1 MYSARTFVV
10 ATLNNAVNAICYHR
24 GAPSGRLL
32 ENSTIVPTALP
43 RSLRRASS
51 RVCQALV
58 VALSVTAYCAL
69 AATPDETGIVRRD
82 NGEFTINLRD
92 ADIRAFISSVADIT
106 GTNFVVDPRVKGN
119 VTVISSAPTDAKA
132 LYDVFLSIL
141 KVHGFAAIPSG
152 DVVKIVPDATA
163 KQEGQDTSASYVA
176 RDNDSLVTAVIPVRH
191 VSAPEL
197 VAVLRP
203 LLPQEAH
210 LAGFAASN
218 LLVVADSGVNV
229 KRIMHLVAQLD
240 TQSNKI
246 TQLYELKNAEAEDVV
261 RVMNS
266 LSGEP
271 GKQQSP
277 GVSSPQFIAYG
288 RTNTVL
294 IQAAPNEIANY
305 RHLIDALDVP
315 DRGPDSV
322 EVIPL
327 RFATAAD
334 LMPVLQGVL
343 SGESAAPH
351 ESGSSGGRGNALRPE
366 GIAPP
371 SATATP
377 GSSNIQAD
385 EATNTLIIQA
395 PARQL
400 KMLHEVIAKLDVR
413 RNQVLVEGI
422 IAELSTRRNSEL
434 GIQWRSN
441 QPNTGVF
448 AGTQLPGEV
457 SNGIEGAVKKGSV
470 ALLNGFTLGYLEG
483 GDIRALLRAFSGDG
497 YTNILSTPTLMT
509 LDNAEAEIVVGQN
522 VPFVTGSF
530 TNNTTTP
537 ESPFQTIERKD
548 VGILLKVKPQI
559 NEGGTVTLELEQ
571 EVSSVAPS
579 TRGSDLITDKRSI
592 KTTVLVDDGEIV
604 VLGGLLENKLTET
617 DQKIP
622 WLGDIPVLGHLF
634 KNAQNDHTK
643 SNLMVFLRPTV
654 ISDRESN
661 RDTAAVRYDLM
672 RTRQEAQEPHRKGN
686 LLREN
691 APHMPAPDGL
701 LE

>member
-1 MYSARTFVV
+1 MAF
-10 ATLNNAVNAICYHR
+10 CYHR
-24 GAPSGRLL
+24 AGSVCRLR
-32 ENSTIVPTALP
+32 ENLNIVRFIAVLP
-43 RSLRRASS
+43 LHRVLLGLR
-51 RVCQALV
+51 QAVL
-58 VALSVTAYCAL
+58 AGLLLGLPL
-69 AATPDETGIVRRD
+69 AAAAVSEESGIVKQD
-82 NGEFTINLRD
+82 SGEFTINLRD

-106 GTNFVVDPRVKGN
+106 GQNFVVDPRVKGN

-163 KQEGQDTSASYVA
+163 KQEGQDTPASFVA
-176 RDNDSLVTAVIPVRH
+176 RDNDALVTAVIPVRH

-218 LLVVADSGVNV
+218 VLVVADSGVNV
-229 KRIMHLVAQLD
+229 RRMMRIVAQLD
-240 TQSNKI
+240 TASDKA
-246 TQLYELKNAEAEDVV
+246 TQLYELKNADAEDVV

-277 GVSSPQFIAYG
+277 GISGPQFIAYQ
-288 RTNTVL
+288 RTNTVV
-294 IQAAPNEIANY
+294 IQAEPNEVAKY
-305 RHLIDALDVP
+305 RRLIDALDVP
-315 DRGPDSV
+315 DHGLDGV
-322 EVIPL
+322 EVVPL

-343 SGESAAPH
+343 TGESTPHEAGGNGAGRGAAP
-351 ESGSSGGRGNALRPE
+351 RPE
-366 GIAPP
+366 GVAAAP
-371 SATATP
+371 TATP

-400 KMLHEVIAKLDVR
+400 KMLREVIARLDVR

-422 IAELSTRRNSEL
+422 IAELSTSRGTEL
-434 GIQWRSN
+434 GVQWQTSQTQN
-441 QPNTGVF
+441 GVL
-448 AGTQLPGEV
+448 AGTQLPGTV
-457 SNGIEGAVKKGSV
+457 SGGIEKAVNKGSV
-470 ALLNGFTLGYLEG
+470 ALLNGFTFGYMQG
-483 GDIRALLRAFSGDG
+483 ADIRALIRAFSDDS

-530 TNNTTTP
+530 TSSNSGSTN
-537 ESPFQTIERKD
+537 PFQTIERKD
-548 VGILLKVKPQI
+548 IGILLKVKPQI

-571 EVSSVAPS
+571 EVSTLAPS
-579 TRGSDLITDKRSI
+579 TKGSSDLITNKRSI
-592 KTTVLVDDGEIV
+592 KTTVLVDNGDIV
-604 VLGGLLENKLTET
+604 VLGGLIQNNLTESN
-617 DQKIP
+617 QKVP
-622 WLGDIPVLGHLF
+622 WLGDIPLLGHLF
-634 KNAQNDHTK
+634 KNSIDDHSKT
-643 SNLMVFLRPTV
+643 NLMVFLRPTIV
-654 ISDRESN
+654 SDREGN
-661 RDTAAVRYDLM
+661 RSTATARYDLM
-672 RTRQEAQEPHRKGN
+672 RNRQEAEEPRRKGS
-686 LLREN
+686 LLHQD
-691 APHMPAPDGL
+691 APRIPAPDGL

>member
-1 MYSARTFVV
+1 MAF
-10 ATLNNAVNAICYHR
+10 CYHR
-24 GAPSGRLL
+24 AGSVCRLR
-32 ENSTIVPTALP
+32 ENLNIVRFIAALP
-43 RSLRRASS
+43 LHRVLLGLR
-51 RVCQALV
+51 QAML
-58 VALSVTAYCAL
+58 AGLLLGLPL
-69 AATPDETGIVRRD
+69 AAAAVSEESGIVKQD
-82 NGEFTINLRD
+82 SGEFTINLRD

-106 GTNFVVDPRVKGN
+106 GQNFVVDPRVKGN

-163 KQEGQDTSASYVA
+163 KQEGQDTPASFVA
-176 RDNDSLVTAVIPVRH
+176 RDNDALVTAVIPVRH

-218 LLVVADSGVNV
+218 VLVVADSGVNV
-229 KRIMHLVAQLD
+229 RRMMRIVAQLD
-240 TQSNKI
+240 TASDKA
-246 TQLYELKNAEAEDVV
+246 TQLYELKNADAEDVV

-277 GVSSPQFIAYG
+277 GISGPQFIAYE
-288 RTNTVL
+288 RTNTVV
-294 IQAAPNEIANY
+294 IQAEPNEVGKY
-305 RHLIDALDVP
+305 RRLIDALDVP
-315 DRGPDSV
+315 DHGPEGV
-322 EVIPL
+322 EVVPL

-343 SGESAAPH
+343 TGESMPHETGGNSTGAGRGAAP
-351 ESGSSGGRGNALRPE
+351 RPE
-366 GIAPP
+366 GQAAAP
-371 SATATP
+371 TATP

-395 PARQL
+395 PPRQL
-400 KMLHEVIAKLDVR
+400 KTLRDVIAKLDVR

-422 IAELSTRRNSEL
+422 IAELSTSRGTEL
-434 GIQWRSN
+434 GVQWQTSQTQN
-441 QPNTGVF
+441 GVL
-448 AGTQLPGEV
+448 AGTQLPGKV
-457 SNGIEGAVKKGSV
+457 SGGIETAINKGSV
-470 ALLNGFTLGYLEG
+470 ALLNGFTFGYLQG
-483 GDIRALLRAFSGDG
+483 ADIRLLLRAISDDS

-522 VPFVTGSF
+522 VPFVTGAF
-530 TNNTTTP
+530 TNSN
-537 ESPFQTIERKD
+537 SNANQPFQTIERKD
-548 VGILLKVKPQI
+548 IGILLKVKPQI

-579 TRGSDLITDKRSI
+579 TKGSVDLITNKRSI
-592 KTTVLVDDGEIV
+592 KTTVLVDNGDIV
-604 VLGGLLENKLTET
+604 VLGGLIQNNLTESN
-617 DQKIP
+617 QKVP
-622 WLGDIPVLGHLF
+622 WIGDIPLLGHLF
-634 KNAQNDHTK
+634 KNSIDDHSKT
-643 SNLMVFLRPTV
+643 NLMVFLRPTIV
-654 ISDRESN
+654 NDREGN
-661 RDTAAVRYDLM
+661 RSTATTRYDMM
-672 RTRQEAQEPHRKGN
+672 RARQEAEEPRRKGS
-686 LLREN
+686 LLHQD
-691 APHMPAPDGL
+691 APRIPAPDGL

>member
-1 MYSARTFVV
+1 MAF
-10 ATLNNAVNAICYHR
+10 CYHR
-24 GAPSGRLL
+24 DDKLGRSR
-32 ENSTIVPTALP
+32 ENSTIVPRTEPRPHSRWPLASFHSLLVLLLLLP
-43 RSLRRASS
+43 
-51 RVCQALV
+51 ALV
-58 VALSVTAYCAL
+58 F
-69 AATPDETGIVRRD
+69 AAANESGIIKQD

-92 ADIRAFISSVADIT
+92 ADVRAFISSVSDIT
-106 GTNFVVDPRVKGN
+106 GQNFVVDPRVKGN

-163 KQEGQDTSASYVA
+163 KQEGQDTAASFIA
-176 RDNDSLVTAVIPVRH
+176 RDNDALVTAVVPVRH

-218 LLVVADSGVNV
+218 VLVVADSGVNV
-229 KRIMHLVAQLD
+229 RRMMRIVSQLD
-240 TQSNKI
+240 TASDKS
-246 TQLYELKNAEAEDVV
+246 TQLYELKNADAEEVV

-266 LSGEP
+266 LSGDA

-277 GVSSPQFIAYG
+277 GISGPQFTAYG

-294 IQAAPNEIANY
+294 IQAAPGEIEHF
-305 RHLIDALDVP
+305 RRLIAALDVP
-315 DRGPDSV
+315 DRGPDGV

-343 SGESAAPH
+343 SGESTPQD
-351 ESGSSGGRGNALRPE
+351 SGGGSAPRGE
-366 GIAPP
+366 GMASVAP
-371 SATATP
+371 ATPAP

-395 PARQL
+395 PTRQL
-400 KMLHEVIAKLDVR
+400 KMLREVIARLDVR

-422 IAELSTRRNSEL
+422 IAELSTTSQAEL
-434 GIQWRSN
+434 GIQWKTSQTN
-441 QPNTGVF
+441 NGIVTGSTFAGGNVAPNITGAVSKGVF
-448 AGTQLPGEV
+448 
-457 SNGIEGAVKKGSV
+457 
-470 ALLNGFTLGYLEG
+470 GFADGLALGYLRG
-483 GDIRALLRAFSGDG
+483 GDIRALLNAFSGDR
-497 YTNILSTPTLMT
+497 YTNVLSTPSLMT

-530 TNNTTTP
+530 NNASTTP
-537 ESPFQTIERKD
+537 DNPFQTIERKD

-571 EVSSVAPS
+571 EVSSVDSS
-579 TRGSDLITDKRSI
+579 TRGADLITNKRSI
-592 KTTVLVDDGEIV
+592 KTTVLVDDSDIV
-604 VLGGLLENKLTET
+604 VLGGLIQNNLTEN
-617 DQKIP
+617 DQKVP
-622 WLGDIPVLGHLF
+622 WVGDIPVLGHLF
-634 KNAQNDHTK
+634 KNSRNDHSKT
-643 SNLMVFLRPTV
+643 NLMVFLRPT
-654 ISDRESN
+654 IINDREGNLS
-661 RDTAAVRYDLM
+661 TATTRYDML
-672 RTRQEAQEPHRKGN
+672 RQRQEAEEPRRKGS
-686 LLREN
+686 LLREQ
-691 APHMPAPDGL
+691 APRLPAADGL

>member
-1 MYSARTFVV
+1 MAF
-10 ATLNNAVNAICYHR
+10 CYHR
-24 GAPSGRLL
+24 AGSVCRLR
-32 ENSTIVPTALP
+32 ENLNIVRFIA
-43 RSLRRASS
+43 
-51 RVCQALV
+51 
-58 VALSVTAYCAL
+58 ALSLHRVLLGLRQAMLAGLLLGLPL
-69 AATPDETGIVRRD
+69 AASAVSEESGIVKQES
-82 NGEFTINLRD
+82 GEFTINLRD

-106 GTNFVVDPRVKGN
+106 GQNFVVDPRVKGN

-163 KQEGQDTSASYVA
+163 KQEGQDTPASFVP
-176 RDNDSLVTAVIPVRH
+176 RDNDALVTAVIPVRH

-218 LLVVADSGVNV
+218 VLVVADSGVNV
-229 KRIMHLVAQLD
+229 RRMMRIVAQLD
-240 TQSNKI
+240 TASDKA
-246 TQLYELKNAEAEDVV
+246 TQLYELKNADAEDVV

-277 GVSSPQFIAYG
+277 GISGPQFIAYE
-288 RTNTVL
+288 RTNTVV
-294 IQAAPNEIANY
+294 IQAEPNEVAKY
-305 RHLIDALDVP
+305 RRLIDALDVP
-315 DRGPDSV
+315 DHGPEGVDV
-322 EVIPL
+322 VPL

-343 SGESAAPH
+343 TGESVPH
-351 ESGSSGGRGNALRPE
+351 ESGGNSTGTGAGRGAAPRPE
-366 GIAPP
+366 GQAAAP
-371 SATATP
+371 TATP

-395 PARQL
+395 PPRQL
-400 KMLHEVIAKLDVR
+400 KMLREVIARLDVR

-422 IAELSTRRNSEL
+422 IAEISTSSSKEL
-434 GIQWRSN
+434 GVQWRTS
-441 QPNTGVF
+441 QPTNEGIVAGSSFSGGKIAPAITGAIAKGAFGF
-448 AGTQLPGEV
+448 AD
-457 SNGIEGAVKKGSV
+457 
-470 ALLNGFTLGYLEG
+470 GFSLGYLRG
-483 GDIRALLRAFSGDG
+483 GDIRALLNAFSGDS
-497 YTNILSTPTLMT
+497 YTNVLSTPSLMT

-530 TNNTTTP
+530 TNSN
-537 ESPFQTIERKD
+537 SDSKNPFQTIERKD

-571 EVSSVAPS
+571 EVSSVTNS
-579 TRGSDLITDKRSI
+579 TAGKDLITDKRSI
-592 KTTVLVDDGEIV
+592 KTTVLVDDRDIV
-604 VLGGLLENKLTET
+604 VLGGLIKNDLKEKN
-617 DQKIP
+617 QKIP

-634 KNAQNDHTK
+634 KNSQDDHGKT
-643 SNLMVFLRPTV
+643 NLMVFLRPTI
-654 ISDRESN
+654 ISDREGN
-661 RDTAAVRYDLM
+661 RATANTRYDMM
-672 RTRQEAQEPHRKGN
+672 RNRQEAEEPRRKGS
-686 LLREN
+686 LLREE
-691 APHMPAPDGL
+691 APRMPGPDGL